1 MKKFNNWFNN
11 ATEALEKWKCFDWGK
26 QIFDVNKIKF
36 KTNGTWAD
44 WIRVNTK
51 ISEAYATQHKELALL
66 ESEYPKLENVAVSY
80 IDMFNINKN
89 VMDIFVLNVEIGM

>member
-1 MKKFNNWFNN
+1 M
-11 ATEALEKWKCFDWGK
+11 
-26 QIFDVNKIKF
+26 
-36 KTNGTWAD
+36 
-44 WIRVNTK
+44 NTK